1 MAVPRVPPAAGV
13 PPASTRPAGARPAGA
28 RPAGALPAGARP
40 AGARPAGARPA
51 GTGPGGGVVARA
63 GGRRLGRVALACI
76 GSSLLIMIVVSAAG
90 PSKAVVSVPRAGLG
104 PPWWIALHPAA
115 RLVTVALGGA
125 ALARAGRVAGGPVG
139 APPGGAAPGR

>member
-13 PPASTRPAGARPAGA
+13 PPAGTPPAGT
-28 RPAGALPAGARP
+28 LPAGTLP
-40 AGARPAGARPA
+40 AGTVPAGTVPA
-51 GTGPGGGVVARA
+51 GTGAGGGATARA

-104 PPWWIALHPAA
+104 PPWWIALHP
-115 RLVTVALGGA
+115 
-125 ALARAGRVAGGPVG
+125 
-139 APPGGAAPGR
+139 